1 MQLRTSHVLLAL
13 RLKVLATILFL
24 SGCSSNAP
32 TAAPVAT
39 SARQYHGTA
48 SVGDFL
54 SIRVDASTQT
64 ITYND
69 VSNNTSGTATYTV
82 NADGTYTVNYPTGN
96 LQAAYEVPNYMLIIQ
111 ATKTGAA
118 ANTPA
123 LVTAVE
129 SGPISLSTF
138 ESQAYNT
145 MQFRTA
151 AGGVDV
157 GSVSVSGQGLG
168 AISGFWPYGSYNQGN
183 QGGSPFN
190 VGSIDLSSAVEDSSG
205 TFLKVADPG
214 GAGAGYDYV
223 FGTANGI
230 FAVDTPNGAILGLK
244 KAASKNF
251 DASVAGSYKA
261 IYYQK
266 INASTGAGNVE
277 TGSPSLGNAVV
288 TVSNSGQITMT
299 DSSGNQ
305 LAQGRLT
312 AVGDASYL
320 YGSAGELQDPCY
332 GVFTFRATTSSS
344 QQDFFVSFQGQA
356 MLFSSFTAN
365 LPWATI
371 GTYNY
376 FYGVGL
382 K

>member
-1 MQLRTSHVLLAL
+1 MRPRLSALLLVIRVKVLLSM
-13 RLKVLATILFL
+13 ILL

-39 SARQYHGTA
+39 AARQYHGTA

-54 SIRVDASTQT
+54 SIRVDANAQT
-64 ITYND
+64 LTYND

-82 NADGTYTVNYPTGN
+82 NADGMYTVNDPTGN
-96 LQAAYEVPNYMLIIQ
+96 LQAAYEVPNYMLLIE
-111 ATKTGAA
+111 ATKTGPH
-118 ANTPA
+118 ANEPA
-123 LVTAVE
+123 LITAVE
-129 SGPISLSTF
+129 SGPISLPTF
-138 ESQAYNT
+138 EGQAYNT

-157 GSVSVSGQGLG
+157 GSVSVNGQGTG

-183 QGGSPFN
+183 QGGTPFN
-190 VGSIDLSSAVEDSSG
+190 VGSINLSAAQEDASG
-205 TFLKVADPG
+205 TFLTVPDPG
-214 GAGAGYDYV
+214 GAGAGSDYV
-223 FGTANGI
+223 FGTANGV
-230 FAVDTPNGAILGLK
+230 FAVDTPNGAILGLR
-244 KAASKNF
+244 KAAGKNF
-251 DASVAGSYKA
+251 DASMAGTYKA

-266 INASTGAGNVE
+266 MNASTGAGNVE
-277 TGSPSLGNAVV
+277 TGTPSLGNATV
-288 TVSNSGQITMT
+288 TVAANGQITMS
-299 DSSGNQ
+299 DSGGNA
-305 LAQGRLT
+305 LAQGTLT
-312 AVGDASYL
+312 AVADAAYL

-332 GVFTFRATTSSS
+332 GFFTFRASTPDS

-365 LPWATI
+365 LPWATT